1 MADQSPRQTAS
12 PSPDMFAAT
21 DRFAGGRFDAFVLV
35 TRVLIG
41 WFLFINGWAA
51 LMNISAFVAYLD
63 SLKVPAPGFWAW
75 PAMVAELGLG
85 AALIVGVATR
95 YAALTGA
102 IYVLIATA
110 LAHRY
115 WEYPQAQQVNQY
127 AHFLKN
133 LAVLGGM
140 LLLFATGAGR
150 FSLDAWLRRTK
161 G

>member
-1 MADQSPRQTAS
+1 MADQSPRQPIS

-21 DRFAGGRFDAFVLV
+21 DRLAGGSFDAFVLA

-41 WFLFINGWAA
+41 WLLFVNGWAK
-51 LMNISAFVAYLD
+51 LINPSAFVSYLTA
-63 SLKVPAPGFWAW
+63 LKVPAPDFWVW
-75 PAMVAELGLG
+75 PSMAAELGLG
-85 AALIVGVATR
+85 MALIVGVATR

-127 AHFLKN
+127 AHFVKN